1 MGSRRLAREV
11 ALRVLFQVD
20 VGKANPQA
28 ALERSLKEVQLSPA
42 QAAFA
47 RQLVEGT
54 LAHLQEIDRLIA
66 RFAIDW
72 TLERMA
78 NVDRNVMRMALYEIL
93 YLKEIPPGVSI
104 NEAVEL
110 AKKYGDTES
119 GKFVNGI
126 LGNVVRHVHES

>member
-1 MGSRRLAREV
+1 MSRRLAREV

-20 VGKANPQA
+20 VGKAHWQA
-28 ALERSLKEVQLSPA
+28 ALERSLKEVQLSAP
-42 QAAFA
+42 QQEFA
-47 RQLVEGT
+47 RQLVSGVV
-54 LAHLQEIDRLIA
+54 AHQQEIDRVLG

-78 NVDRNVMRMALYEIL
+78 NVDRNVMRIAVFEIL
-93 YLKEIPPGVSI
+93 YLRDIPPGVSI

-110 AKKYGDTES
+110 AKKYGDEDS

-126 LGNVVRHVHES
+126 LGNVVRHVDGT

>member
-20 VGKANPQA
+20 VGKADPQL
-28 ALERSLKEVQLSPA
+28 ALEQSLKQVPLAPA

-54 LAHLQEIDRLIA
+54 LAHLQEIDRLLA

-78 NVDRNVMRMALYEIL
+78 NVDRNVMRMAVYEIL

-126 LGNVVRHVHES
+126 LGNVVRHVHER